1 MVKSLKIVTFSTLKG
16 GVGKSS
22 AVFNISGILAEE
34 NKKILVID
42 ADSQGNTTN
51 NFGVDRTRKD
61 FKSIVDIIENNER
74 FEDVVIKMPI
84 EGLDIDIIGST
95 IFLTST
101 EMRIVNQTGREYI
114 LRNYIK
120 KNVKKF
126 NEYDYIIFDT
136 SPSMGIVNQNAFLIS
151 DEIILVSD
159 VSLNSLEGAELFIA
173 LWDDITG
180 KLDIKN
186 NISGFM
192 INMYD
197 KRIKLS
203 KEFKQYCVENED
215 IKDILFDQVIHTNVR
230 LKESELES
238 KPICILDKK
247 SSGYKDYLN
256 LVLEMKGRGI
266 F

>member
-1 MVKSLKIVTFSTLKG
+1 MKNLKTVTFSTLKG

-22 AVFNISGILAEE
+22 AAFNISGILAEE

-42 ADSQGNTTN
+42 ADSQGNSTN
-51 NFGVDRTRKD
+51 NFGIDRTKKN
-61 FKSIVDIIENNER
+61 FKSIVDIIENNEK
-74 FEDVVIKMPI
+74 FENVVVKNPI
-84 EGLDIDIIGST
+84 ENLDIDVIGST

-101 EMRIVNQTGREYI
+101 EMRIVNQPGREYI
-114 LRNYIK
+114 LKNYIK
-120 KNVKKF
+120 NNRKKF

-136 SPSMGIVNQNAFLIS
+136 SPSMGVVNQNALLIS

-173 LWDDITG
+173 LWDDITT

-203 KEFKQYCVENED
+203 REFKQYCIENED
-215 IKDILFDQVIHTNVR
+215 IKDILFDQVIHTNVK

-247 SSGYKDYLN
+247 SSGYKDYKN
-256 LVLEMKGRGI
+256 LVLEMKERGI

>member
-1 MVKSLKIVTFSTLKG
+1 MEKLKIITFSTLKG

-22 AVFNISGILAEE
+22 AVFNVSGILAED

-51 NFGVDRTRKD
+51 NFGIDRTKKD
-61 FKSIVDIIENNER
+61 FKSIVDIIENNEK
-74 FEDVVIKMPI
+74 FENVVIKRPI
-84 EGLDIDIIGST
+84 ENLTIDVIGST

-101 EMRIVNQTGREYI
+101 EMRIVNQTGREYM

-120 KNVKKF
+120 KNAKKF
-126 NEYDYIIFDT
+126 DDYDYVIFDT

-173 LWDDITG
+173 LWDDITS

-247 SSGYKDYLN
+247 SSGYKDYMN

>member
-1 MVKSLKIVTFSTLKG
+1 LKIVTFSTLKG

-22 AVFNISGILAEE
+22 AVFNISGILAED

-51 NFGVDRTRKD
+51 NFGIDRTKKE
-61 FKSIVDIIENNER
+61 FKSIVDIIETNER
-74 FEDVVIKMPI
+74 LEDVIIKRPI
-84 EGLDIDIIGST
+84 KDLDIDVIGST

-101 EMRIVNQTGREYI
+101 EMRIVNQTGREYV

-173 LWDDITG
+173 LWDDITS

-186 NISGFM
+186 HISGFM

-203 KEFKQYCVENED
+203 KEFKQYCIENED
-215 IKDILFDQVIHTNVR
+215 IKGILFDQVIHTNVR

-247 SSGYKDYLN
+247 SSGYKDYMN

>member
-1 MVKSLKIVTFSTLKG
+1 MKIVTFSTLKG

-22 AVFNISGILAEE
+22 AVFNISGILAED

-51 NFGVDRTRKD
+51 NFGIDRTKKE
-61 FKSIVDIIENNER
+61 FKSIVDIIETNER
-74 FEDVVIKMPI
+74 LEDVIIKRPI
-84 EGLDIDIIGST
+84 KDLDIDVIGST

-101 EMRIVNQTGREYI
+101 EMRIVNQTGREYV

-173 LWDDITG
+173 LWDDITS

-186 NISGFM
+186 HISGFM

-203 KEFKQYCVENED
+203 KEFKQYCIENED
-215 IKDILFDQVIHTNVR
+215 IKGILFDQVIHTNVR

-247 SSGYKDYLN
+247 SSGYKDYMN